1 MRWQLDDAIAA
12 LGSAAGASPR
22 GVIRATGP
30 AIGQSLT
37 DWFLPDDADGWSR
50 AKLPRRH
57 PGKLRCP
64 GLSTPIPVA
73 VHWWPTTRSYTG
85 QPLCELHLPGSP
97 PLLEAVLA
105 TILTKGVRLARPGE
119 FTLRSFLAGRLD
131 LLQAEAVLGVIDAA
145 DDAGLRTALAQL
157 AGGLS
162 SALGRLRSDL
172 LNLLADLEAGL
183 DFVEEHLEFV
193 ARDELQRRISLA
205 ESFVARLRGEAQS
218 RMQSTGRPRVVLAGL
233 PNAGKST
240 LFNVLLDRSAALV
253 SPAPGTTRDFL
264 EAPVEWD
271 ACRFD
276 LVDTAGWEEAAT
288 AIESAAQ
295 TQRGEQVERAT
306 LSVWCSPL
314 SNGDDQ
320 RLDDSQFQIA
330 QLAGGVWL
338 RIRTKQ
344 DKIVTKT
351 DDRPVITDD
360 NLCVSAQT
368 GHGLTELK
376 AAVVGSLRSLTATA
390 WLGTTAARCQE
401 SLLATEMALKQAL
414 HVAAN
419 PLSSDEFLAIELRD
433 ALEHLGRITGAV
445 YTDDVLDRI
454 FSRFCIGK

>member
-1 MRWQLDDAIAA
+1 MRWELDDAIAA
-12 LGSAAGASPR
+12 LGSAAGASSR

-30 AIGQSLT
+30 AIGAVLA
-37 DWFLPDDADGWSR
+37 DWFLPDDAGAWST

-57 PGKLRCP
+57 AGRLQCP

-85 QPLCELHLPGSP
+85 QPLWELHLPGSP
-97 PLLEAVLA
+97 PVLEAVLA
-105 TILTKGVRLARPGE
+105 TVLTKGVRLARPGE

-145 DDAGLRTALAQL
+145 DEAGLRTALAQL

-162 SALGRLRSDL
+162 GALGTLRSDL

-193 ARDELQRRISLA
+193 SRDELHRRISLA
-205 ESFVARLRGEAQS
+205 VSFVQRLRGEAQS

-240 LFNVLLDRSAALV
+240 LFNAILDRPTALV
-253 SPAPGTTRDFL
+253 SPTAGTTRDFL
-264 EAPVEWD
+264 VAPVEWD
-271 ACRFD
+271 TCRFD
-276 LVDTAGWEEAAT
+276 LVDTAGWEDAAT

-295 TQRGEQVERAT
+295 AQRSDQIEQAT
-306 LSVWCSPL
+306 LRVWCSPL
-314 SNGDDQ
+314 TTEVEQLVDDE
-320 RLDDSQFQIA
+320 RFQIA
-330 QLAGGVWL
+330 QLTGGVWL

-351 DDRPVITDD
+351 DNRPAKTDD
-360 NLCVSAQT
+360 GLCVSAQT
-368 GHGLTELK
+368 GQGLTELK
-376 AAVVGSLRSLTATA
+376 AAIVDSLRSLTATE

-401 SLLATEMALKQAL
+401 SLQATEMALEQAL
-414 HVAAN
+414 HAAAS
-419 PLSSDEFLAIELRD
+419 PLYSDELLAIELRE
-433 ALEHLGRITGAV
+433 ALEHLGRMTGAV